1 MCDFKPSMIGCQA
14 TGTTAT
20 PTTRSTGIDTTTT
33 DPIDQI
39 QQGDN
44 NIIYIG
50 T

>member
-1 MCDFKPSMIGCQA
+1 VTPKQFVVGCQA

-20 PTTRSTGIDTTTT
+20 PTTRSTGIDTTAT
-33 DPIDQI
+33 DPVDQI

-44 NIIYIG
+44 NIVYIG